1 MSGKRQLFVRL
12 ACRYEPDVAGNG
24 GTAKRSCCEV
34 APLRLH
40 VYGTHELLRP
50 NPAVF
55 LFSESLFGR
64 NGAEP
69 LEKTADGFAF
79 DASIEWRGPASVD
92 KVYAPIAALGGYKF
106 SDSEVNRL
114 FQPYKI
120 SRSARITFNG
130 YATTYNDN
138 EQRGMARVGSASLTL
153 DQLFALLRGD
163 VNQQTLPMAQSID
176 DIANGKQSTARQ
188 IRSIQ
193 KGWIVVSGATVADAN
208 DASFKPEGN
217 DAVGALSALLL
228 DAQPTFDVGT
238 ATQMEQ
244 MTDKMRAIISREMRL
259 FFGKTATMPIASIP
273 ALSRWHNPEERL
285 EQIFMPSLG
294 YTLPESWLPSDPEY
308 YIRFVRI
315 EMQRRAV
322 DAKTVLDA
330 SEHFFAGHLT
340 SIGAFGFCSFGC
352 AIITMFSSSLAY
364 LQDFNNTNR
373 NDRQWKDELVHSC
386 EDNKIARTERVDDC
400 EGLTLEALMHAWE
413 MMRRCTFDPRRSEA
427 EAIAARIQQMLQIYV
442 PGFVLG
448 AVTGAKMDYTNP
460 STMTKA
466 NTAAHTYGM
475 LVPLSQLLA
484 MLTPDDADVVRN
496 GAFYQSA
503 KALLEK
509 LDADGAL
516 ASLNPLI
523 CEGTASVD
531 GVIQP
536 IEVIYASDPAQMAV
550 AVNLLTTKA
559 ALLIRVHQIIDDTNL
574 ETPMLVVERADRDLA
589 QNKRSMSKFYQW
601 KAAFQTK
608 AFADVGFYN
617 FALRYV
623 GANGQNRVC
632 VRFNDFMLASH
643 RRVVATPIAPAV
655 EMTPTLR
662 ITPYESAL
670 IDNLLALEEPVP
682 CMRTG
687 DRLPTPQASC
697 DRKVVALIDAL
708 AVPRRREPM
717 QGTLIHTPNII
728 ITCRVEDLEHLE
740 VSALQR
746 LAKLADWA
754 SITITWRR
762 IGVISI
768 DHAAPH
774 DILEMNLAF

>member
-1 MSGKRQLFVRL
+1 MSTKRQLVVRL
-12 ACRYEPDVAGNG
+12 ACRYEPDIAGNG
-24 GTAKRSCCEV
+24 GISKRSCCEV

-40 VYGTHELLRP
+40 VFGTHELLRSK
-50 NPAVF
+50 PAVF
-55 LFSESLFGR
+55 LFSELLFGR

-69 LEKTADGFAF
+69 LANDTDAFAF
-79 DASIEWRGPASVD
+79 SASVEWRGAASVD

-106 SDSEVNRL
+106 SDSAVNRL
-114 FQPYKI
+114 FQPHKI

-138 EQRGMARVGSASLTL
+138 EQRGMARVGSASLTI

-163 VNQQTLPMAQSID
+163 VKEQTLPMAQSID

-193 KGWIVVSGATVADAN
+193 KGWIVVTNATVVDAN
-208 DASFKPEGN
+208 DASFRPRGS
-217 DAVGALSALLL
+217 DAVDALSAFLL

-244 MTDKMRAIISREMRL
+244 MTDRMREIIVREMRL
-259 FFGKTATMPIASIP
+259 FFGKSASMPIASIP
-273 ALSRWHNPEERL
+273 ALTRWHNPEERL

-315 EMQRRAV
+315 ELERRGVAERV
-322 DAKTVLDA
+322 VLDA
-330 SEHFFAGHLT
+330 ADHFFAGRLA
-340 SIGAFGFCSFGC
+340 SVGAVGFCSFGC
-352 AIITMFSSSLAY
+352 AIVTMFSNSLAY

-373 NDRQWKDELVHSC
+373 NDRQWKADLVHPC

-400 EGLTLEALMHAWE
+400 EGLTLEELMHAWE
-413 MMRRCTFDPRRSEA
+413 MMRKCTFDPSRSQA
-427 EAIAARIQQMLQIYV
+427 EAIASRIQQWLHIYV

-448 AVTGAKMDYTNP
+448 AVTGAKMDYSSP

-484 MLTPDDADVVRN
+484 MLTPDDADIIRK
-496 GAFYQSA
+496 GAFYQRA
-503 KALLEK
+503 KTLLES
-509 LDADGAL
+509 LDVDGAL
-516 ASLNPLI
+516 SSLNPLI

-536 IEVIYASDPAQMAV
+536 IEVIYASEPALLVTATK
-550 AVNLLTTKA
+550 LLTKKA
-559 ALLIRVHQIIDDTNL
+559 ALLIRVHEIIDDTNL
-574 ETPMLVVERADRDLA
+574 ETPMLVVERADRELA

-608 AFADVGFYN
+608 AFADVGLYN

-623 GANGQNRVC
+623 DASGQIRVC

-643 RRVVATPIAPAV
+643 RRVVATSTEPAI

-662 ITPYESAL
+662 ITPLESAL

-682 CMRTG
+682 CMQTG
-687 DRLPTPQASC
+687 DSLPPPQAWR
-697 DRKVVALIDAL
+697 DRKVVELINNL
-708 AVPRRREPM
+708 AVPQRREPM

-728 ITCRVEDLEHLE
+728 ITCRVEDLEMLE

-746 LAKLADWA
+746 LAKLTDWA
-754 SITITWRR
+754 SITIAWRR
-762 IGVISI
+762 IGVISF
-768 DHAAPH
+768 DQATPH